1 MEQTYI
7 NIVFSVFMTI
17 VSAGLTLLGKFLA
30 KYEAE
35 LQKRM
40 GIQDEKMLSLALK
53 QEALREDFNREALH
67 VQRDFVTKE
76 DYLNTITKI
85 DAKMDRTISALHNI
99 DKTLAKVVAKG
110 EGEC

>member
-7 NIVFSVFMTI
+7 NIIFSVFMTLI
-17 VSAGLTLLGKFLA
+17 SAGLTLAGKLLA
-30 KYEAE
+30 KSEAE

-40 GIQDEKMLSLALK
+40 AIQDEKTLALCIK
-53 QEALREDFNREALH
+53 METLREDFNREALH